1 MIKRERKSSQVTCDD
16 TSLTA
21 VQVLS
26 SATSP
31 GKVGGGGLG
40 DDVIVDDNKVA
51 PYTSMTAR
59 ELVTNLAG
67 IIDNREKV

>member
-1 MIKRERKSSQVTCDD
+1 MIERERKSSQVTCDD

-26 SATSP
+26 SAASP
-31 GKVGGGGLG
+31 GKVGGGLG